1 MDIFE
6 GLSERQREA
15 VETIDDDLEIIACAG
30 AGKTG
35 VVTRRIVNILKLN
48 PGVLPENIVAFTFTK
63 KAAEELKGR
72 INAYGKSVLGHT
84 KGFAHMYVGTIH
96 GFCIRMLQDYIPEF
110 QKFTVLDE
118 IQTKLFV
125 ERYYEECG
133 MQDLELKKYV
143 ETSLFISVMSVLNEN
158 WFEQD
163 KWDEK
168 TRIAFE
174 KYRNKMYE
182 EKKFDYSLIL
192 REMINQLET
201 NCEFAEA
208 IKNKV
213 KYLTV
218 DEYQDTNPIQEK
230 LIEIL
235 KGFGA
240 NICVVGDDDQ
250 TIYQFRGSDPQNIL
264 TFKER
269 YNIKKYI
276 VLDKDYR
283 STEGIVDVARR
294 IIVNNDRR
302 LLKTMTSGCKTKY
315 DIGDIAYEEYSDME
329 DEFTFIARRIMKL
342 HEIGIPYS
350 EIAILLR
357 KRKVSG
363 KIAEVL
369 EAYDI
374 PFVVEGVN
382 DLFETKE
389 CNAAKGIF
397 DYLNGD
403 IPATELFERWLQI
416 DYPLDKKEVADG
428 SKFLSFASLQQYSDY
443 KDKVLYYHFGVYNEE
458 YYLLVKSIEII
469 ESNMKEVRKKIELNQ
484 NMVQRI
490 NIDVKNADYSTSL
503 QALEQE
509 LKLNKAEYTRYVS
522 GLSECK
528 KRLIKYRNAKED
540 VLSSIDEI
548 LTYSKEIEDDV
559 KSIIKHKCPYCQS
572 EIEDNLDMRIY
583 NYNSIEDALF
593 LKAGLEE
600 ELTDIEHKIEL
611 EEKKYQKQLEQ
622 INDYEKKLTAYNEE
636 ISDVLKYKGYMEMR
650 DSLIKEIG
658 ELVSTENAYEDELK
672 KEKRRRKK
680 FDDSKKQVNQ
690 RYYELM
696 TRDKQRFGLKEISD
710 KKLMDIKSNISA
722 GGSNKPIAT
731 IIWYMNLLRIKKEF
745 NPNAIL
751 FPIVFDSPNN
761 VETDNEKRIELLK
774 YLFESVDTDTQLIIS
789 NLGFDRNQFKEANI
803 EQIIEITNDKY
814 QLLNQKDYDNY
825 KGLFISLMENDI

>member
-1 MDIFE
+1 
-6 GLSERQREA
+6 
-15 VETIDDDLEIIACAG
+15 
-30 AGKTG
+30 
-35 VVTRRIVNILKLN
+35 
-48 PGVLPENIVAFTFTK
+48 
-63 KAAEELKGR
+63 
-72 INAYGKSVLGHT
+72 
-84 KGFAHMYVGTIH
+84 
-96 GFCIRMLQDYIPEF
+96 
-110 QKFTVLDE
+110 
-118 IQTKLFV
+118 
-125 ERYYEECG
+125 
-133 MQDLELKKYV
+133 
-143 ETSLFISVMSVLNEN
+143 
-158 WFEQD
+158 
-163 KWDEK
+163 
-168 TRIAFE
+168 
-174 KYRNKMYE
+174 
-182 EKKFDYSLIL
+182 
-192 REMINQLET
+192 
-201 NCEFAEA
+201 
-208 IKNKV
+208 
-213 KYLTV
+213 
-218 DEYQDTNPIQEK
+218 
-230 LIEIL
+230 
-235 KGFGA
+235 
-240 NICVVGDDDQ
+240 
-250 TIYQFRGSDPQNIL
+250 
-264 TFKER
+264 
-269 YNIKKYI
+269 
-276 VLDKDYR
+276 
-283 STEGIVDVARR
+283 
-294 IIVNNDRR
+294 
-302 LLKTMTSGCKTKY
+302 
-315 DIGDIAYEEYSDME
+315 
-329 DEFTFIARRIMKL
+329 MKL

-416 DYPLDKKEVADG
+416 DYPLDKKEVAD
-428 SKFLSFASLQQYSDY
+428 AMQY
-443 KDKVLYYHFGVYNEE
+443 LAT
-458 YYLLVKSIEII
+458 
-469 ESNMKEVRKKIELNQ
+469 
-484 NMVQRI
+484 
-490 NIDVKNADYSTSL
+490 IDVKEIRLYSEFNIQAIYHEFLRRISLTEDGRNETEVIMYNLGKFSQVIADYEIINYT
-503 QALEQE
+503 QKPRT
-509 LKLNKAEYTRYVS
+509 KLNNFCSFLKYTASQYYPEGYMTNSYAKPDAVS
-522 GLSECK
+522 IMTVHQSKGLEFAAVFIPQ
-528 KRLIKYRNAKED
+528 LNRNFFPAQRVGGKG
-540 VLSSIDEI
+540 IW
-548 LTYSKEIEDDV
+548 
-559 KSIIKHKCPYCQS
+559 H
-572 EIEDNLDMRIY
+572 
-583 NYNSIEDALF
+583 ALF

>member
-235 KGFGA
+235 KGFDA

-283 STEGIVDVARR
+283 STETDKIWEQYSKVMCKWLSAATM
-294 IIVNNDRR
+294 VNMDKNNTISTNNLGRE
-302 LLKTMTSGCKTKY
+302 
-315 DIGDIAYEEYSDME
+315 IGDFLSD
-329 DEFTFIARRIMKL
+329 
-342 HEIGIPYS
+342 EIFFPTTMLAQI
-350 EIAILLR
+350 I
-357 KRKVSG
+357 K
-363 KIAEVL
+363 
-369 EAYDI
+369 
-374 PFVVEGVN
+374 VVELLADN
-382 DLFETKE
+382 KE
-389 CNAAKGIF
+389 GMTI
-397 DYLNGD
+397 
-403 IPATELFERWLQI
+403 
-416 DYPLDKKEVADG
+416 
-428 SKFLSFASLQQYSDY
+428 
-443 KDKVLYYHFGVYNEE
+443 
-458 YYLLVKSIEII
+458 
-469 ESNMKEVRKKIELNQ
+469 
-484 NMVQRI
+484 
-490 NIDVKNADYSTSL
+490 
-503 QALEQE
+503 QE
-509 LKLNKAEYTRYVS
+509 LKKSMKRSSLNGHLIDACFLGLVRPISRSEY
-522 GLSECK
+522 
-528 KRLIKYRNAKED
+528 
-540 VLSSIDEI
+540 EI
-548 LTYSKEIEDDV
+548 T
-559 KSIIKHKCPYCQS
+559 Q
-572 EIEDNLDMRIY
+572 N
-583 NYNSIEDALF
+583 
-593 LKAGLEE
+593 GLEFLGKE
-600 ELTDIEHKIEL
+600 PNEKRAYIREKLLGL
-611 EEKKYQKQLEQ
+611 EYVCQYLEQ
-622 INDYEKKLTAYNEE
+622 IKTTNKEPLEVFTNILDEMKVDKWNEVSIKWKHKLLRNW
-636 ISDVLKYKGYMEMR
+636 
-650 DSLIKEIG
+650 LIYSK
-658 ELVSTENAYEDELK
+658 LVVGKTH
-672 KEKRRRKK
+672 
-680 FDDSKKQVNQ
+680 KKQV
-690 RYYELM
+690 
-696 TRDKQRFGLKEISD
+696 D
-710 KKLMDIKSNISA
+710 
-722 GGSNKPIAT
+722 
-731 IIWYMNLLRIKKEF
+731 
-745 NPNAIL
+745 
-751 FPIVFDSPNN
+751 
-761 VETDNEKRIELLK
+761 
-774 YLFESVDTDTQLIIS
+774 
-789 NLGFDRNQFKEANI
+789 
-803 EQIIEITNDKY
+803 
-814 QLLNQKDYDNY
+814 
-825 KGLFISLMENDI
+825 

>member
-416 DYPLDKKEVADG
+416 DYPLDKKEVAD
-428 SKFLSFASLQQYSDY
+428 AMQY
-443 KDKVLYYHFGVYNEE
+443 LAT
-458 YYLLVKSIEII
+458 
-469 ESNMKEVRKKIELNQ
+469 
-484 NMVQRI
+484 
-490 NIDVKNADYSTSL
+490 IDVKEIKLYSEFNIQAIYHEFLRRISLTEDGRNETEVIMYNLGKFSQVIADYEIINYTL
-503 QALEQE
+503 KPRT
-509 LKLNKAEYTRYVS
+509 KLNNFCS
-522 GLSECK
+522 
-528 KRLIKYRNAKED
+528 
-540 VLSSIDEI
+540 
-548 LTYSKEIEDDV
+548 
-559 KSIIKHKCPYCQS
+559 
-572 EIEDNLDMRIY
+572 
-583 NYNSIEDALF
+583 F
-593 LKAGLEE
+593 LKYTASQYYPEGRV
-600 ELTDIEHKIEL
+600 KI
-611 EEKKYQKQLEQ
+611 KQKL
-622 INDYEKKLTAYNEE
+622 
-636 ISDVLKYKGYMEMR
+636 
-650 DSLIKEIG
+650 
-658 ELVSTENAYEDELK
+658 
-672 KEKRRRKK
+672 RR
-680 FDDSKKQVNQ
+680 
-690 RYYELM
+690 
-696 TRDKQRFGLKEISD
+696 T
-710 KKLMDIKSNISA
+710 
-722 GGSNKPIAT
+722 
-731 IIWYMNLLRIKKEF
+731 
-745 NPNAIL
+745 
-751 FPIVFDSPNN
+751 
-761 VETDNEKRIELLK
+761 
-774 YLFESVDTDTQLIIS
+774 
-789 NLGFDRNQFKEANI
+789 
-803 EQIIEITNDKY
+803 
-814 QLLNQKDYDNY
+814 
-825 KGLFISLMENDI
+825 